1 MNITGVWMTHL
12 IVVDWRWAS
21 DGLRALRSS
30 VGRHCRHS
38 DCLTSG
44 ALRGIAQSSLCL
56 CVFRCSPLTN
66 QAGGGRRRE
75 AEGAAAFVSSCRLR
89 YRCLLSRPLGSC
101 AKPFATK
108 SGLRSRRPGL
118 NGADP
123 PESAVLTPGD
133 VGRNYAWRVVEI
145 SCAYESVRECTGV
158 YRSGAWGVGRIVAG
172 DLTAAASF
180 VADGDEKKLNKA
192 ARGRLQWQRLSLH
205 TRSEHTGT
213 QRLQNCLFYTD
224 FNKNKN

>member
-1 MNITGVWMTHL
+1 MTAYVFNLYRFSYMHISLHCFAFLYFIVFTSWMNITGVWMTHL

-123 PESAVLTPGD
+123 PESAVLTPGN

-145 SCAYESVRECTGV
+145 SCVYGSVRE
-158 YRSGAWGVGRIVAG
+158 WGVGRG
-172 DLTAAASF
+172 
-180 VADGDEKKLNKA
+180 ADS
-192 ARGRLQWQRLSLH
+192 GRWFDGGGIFCCRRWWKEAEQSRE
-205 TRSEHTGT
+205 R
-213 QRLQNCLFYTD
+213 
-224 FNKNKN
+224 